1 MSRLGDILT
10 QDEKIGLSLAMLED
24 VIEVVKGV
32 EGIGPVVIV
41 TRDSRVGK
49 IAEKY
54 GIEVIREP
62 EETRGE
68 GPAVDYGA
76 GILEGRGIE
85 RLLVIPSDMPQVS
98 GEDLETI
105 LAVDAGTPSVVMAP
119 AHDGGTNGMLRR
131 PPTVIPSRFGP
142 DSLSL
147 HLAGGGS
154 GGWQRESLIW
164 LVQGGRGYAGGHG
177 GGAEVAGAGEDEG
190 VCGVGGAW
198 GEVAGHRADK
208 GWRKSLTLEL
218 GNSFHNS
225 RFREPPVL
233 GVVSF
238 KAK

>member
-1 MSRLGDILT
+1 MTTACLIPVKELSTSMSRLGDILT

-24 VIEVVKGV
+24 VIEVVR
-32 EGIGPVVIV
+32 GIGEIEPVVIV
-41 TRDSRVGK
+41 TRDARVGK

-62 EETRGE
+62 EEVRGE

-98 GEDLETI
+98 GEDLEKI
-105 LAVDAGTPSVVMAP
+105 LAVDPGTPSVVMAP

-147 HLAGGGS
+147 HLEEAGGAGGG
-154 GGWQRESLIW
+154 GENHRVGLF
-164 LVQGGRGYAGGHG
+164 QGGRGYAGGSG
-177 GGAEVAGAGEDEG
+177 GGVEVAGAREDEG
-190 VCGVGGAW
+190 VRGLAGAW
-198 GEVAGHRADK
+198 GEVGGADRDK
-208 GWRKSLTLEL
+208 GR
-218 GNSFHNS
+218 
-225 RFREPPVL
+225 
-233 GVVSF
+233 
-238 KAK
+238 